1 MTEANDFETRLEH
14 AKAILE
20 TLMDPEITLEASVKA
35 YAEGMAE
42 LKAAQE
48 MLEQAQLQI
57 EQIKNS
63 ETPDTLSENG
73 GV

>member
-1 MTEANDFETRLEH
+1 MTENDDFEARLER

-20 TLMDPEITLEASVKA
+20 TLMDPEITLEASVQA

-48 MLEQAQLQI
+48 MLEKAQLRI
-57 EQIKNS
+57 EAIKN
-63 ETPDTLSENG
+63 G
-73 GV
+73 GAPE